1 MITHHPPFE
10 MIVDYATGALP
21 AGVALVA
28 ATHAAMCRECRS
40 VVEQL
45 ETLGGVI
52 LDDTVGTCDDNLLT
66 SVLDKLDDP
75 EVPNRATTL
84 ALDSA
89 FKRLIPRP
97 LRRYVTGNL
106 DDLEWRSEAGLWKEA
121 RLPVRGGGLTVSL
134 MRLRPGEVPKH
145 GHYGNEYTLVL
156 AGGYKDEGR
165 QFWPG
170 DFAIKHSAD
179 VHQPAIDSDECTC
192 LVVLDA
198 PLRLTGLGE
207 GC

>member
-1 MITHHPPFE
+1 MISHHPPFE

-28 ATHAAMCRECRS
+28 ATHAAMCPECRS

-66 SVLDKLDDP
+66 SVLHKLDDP

-106 DDLEWRSEAGLWKEA
+106 DDLEWRSEAGRWKEA